1 MSTDWRSTTTMISA
15 EFASPLPVRDNSY
28 QLGNW
33 PPHFSRHFSYLV
45 REQWV
50 VRHSEGQTRGKDIW
64 HRHKT
69 EMSGTGRSRL
79 QSTRRLVPSEKRK
92 RALFSC
98 DRCKLRKTKCNRIQN
113 NDLKYDNIT
122 PCLQCS
128 KAGVSCT
135 TSIPRKKRFY
145 GPVKNIALHYK
156 CLLAM
161 VTGLFPDSDVYNIEE
176 LIDIGHKLKLEMPTM
191 DSVDE
196 VLDKSEKESL
206 EKLKRETKHMDVI
219 QSQAVKHEH
228 GSETSEEGWE
238 YETTQS
244 ADASNAS
251 NVSDE
256 ATPAKAVTDEKTSLA
271 EEKRDATDTLL
282 TSKVL
287 HKNAQE
293 ADDNSQITHSPQI
306 QDINNDPKILEKKLT
321 QNVLSKLPPGLKI
334 KSNSIDNDRLIM
346 DKFGHTHFIGN
357 FGTASLLNG
366 LCDIIIKRSYNQQN
380 PPTSTQ
386 DIRDSSVQT
395 ITSENVPVYQYPS
408 HLYNLDTIN
417 VDRFPLIN
425 IVERSEADAYVK
437 IFFEKVH
444 PYYFIFIESHFME
457 KYGIFWEELDLN
469 VTKDTDRSHTLSR
482 LSSAEICTIYTVWI
496 LGRRFQQ
503 YADPEKLPKNSVLD
517 QDMIG
522 KFIDII
528 KLSLSDVVLTPSID
542 GIRLLILFSVYL
554 SSIKVRESGYCL
566 MELAAIQAKSL
577 GLHRK
582 SIVNKFNDQKSDVMK
597 RILWSLA
604 KAETTLCCSFGR
616 ASAIPWEEIDIHF
629 PVIED
634 ETDEHFKIYYLQSCN
649 LTKIIFKILDYK
661 KKTQR
666 DPLSLVSIE
675 KALYFKKKLESF
687 WGNLPESWKNYKSLP
702 IKRYKPKLHIQY
714 HYYYIT
720 LTLPMFLHIVNSHN
734 YIVKND
740 DPFLSLLVCGIRSSF
755 KTAEIVSYTD
765 SKGFFNGTIYYDVFY
780 CYNAVMVLTLTY
792 ILFKSSQPSK
802 TKQIID
808 LNNLNSK
815 YNINLEAILQSINLI
830 RKLVLNNLHQI
841 DGTMKRMS
849 DIIETLLEDLG
860 IIQTLVKKYNAPASN
875 VKKIEGKDESGNTSV
890 TSIPTGYR
898 RLKINLNK
906 YDSNK
911 RKRSGKVASTLST
924 EMSVTSSSKCN
935 ALDNADLV
943 SYGTE
948 KENARKVNA
957 DFIKSKRARS
967 HPVELVSND
976 LKDASSSGEKS
987 LKISHNYRDEADV
1000 LKSYSPNTYMPENE
1014 ADAPLT
1020 PFIYSM
1026 DGNSSTNLFSQGFGM
1041 PQNGSE
1047 NDNTNTEENPMMS
1060 SDIND
1065 VLSSMSLNTDLMDAL
1080 FGTDLLN
1087 LDSDSMI

>member
-1 MSTDWRSTTTMISA
+1 
-15 EFASPLPVRDNSY
+15 
-28 QLGNW
+28 
-33 PPHFSRHFSYLV
+33 
-45 REQWV
+45 
-50 VRHSEGQTRGKDIW
+50 
-64 HRHKT
+64 
-69 EMSGTGRSRL
+69 MSGSNRSRL

-113 NDLKYDNIT
+113 NDLKFDNIT

-156 CLLAM
+156 CLLAL

-191 DSVDE
+191 DSMDE
-196 VLDKSEKESL
+196 VLDKSEQESL
-206 EKLKRETKHMDVI
+206 EKLKRDTQNMNDIHQPHNI
-219 QSQAVKHEH
+219 KHEYDVDEDKMNSKTLV
-228 GSETSEEGWE
+228 GADSESVLNDKSLVEVVASEKLPLEKE
-238 YETTQS
+238 KIMPEKILKR
-244 ADASNAS
+244 
-251 NVSDE
+251 
-256 ATPAKAVTDEKTSLA
+256 PAKFTSTEVISRKEQSSAIPKTQEPML
-271 EEKRDATDTLL
+271 DAKQSD
-282 TSKVL
+282 
-287 HKNAQE
+287 
-293 ADDNSQITHSPQI
+293 
-306 QDINNDPKILEKKLT
+306 KKLN
-321 QNVLSKLPPGLKI
+321 QGVLSKLPPSIKI
-334 KSNSIDNDRLIM
+334 KSNNIDNDRLIM

-395 ITSENVPVYQYPS
+395 ITSENVPVYQYPT

-425 IVERSEADAYVK
+425 IVERREADEYVK
-437 IFFEKVH
+437 VFFEKVH

-457 KYGIFWEELDLN
+457 KYEIFWEELESD
-469 VTKDTDRSHTLSR
+469 VTKDNNRSHTISK

-503 YADPEKLPKNSVLD
+503 YSDPENLPENSVLD

-649 LTKIIFKILDYK
+649 LTKIIFEILDYK

-675 KALYFKKKLESF
+675 KALYFKNKLETF
-687 WGNLPESWKNYKSLP
+687 WENLPESWKNYKSLP
-702 IKRYKPKLHIQY
+702 IKRYKPKLHILY
-714 HYYYIT
+714 HYYFIT

-780 CYNAVMVLTLTY
+780 CYNAIMVLTLTY

-802 TKQIID
+802 AKQIID
-808 LNNLNSK
+808 LSNLNTK
-815 YNINLEAILQSINLI
+815 YDINLEAILQSINLI

-898 RLKINLNK
+898 RLKINLNT
-906 YDSNK
+906 SK
-911 RKRSGKVASTLST
+911 RKRGSKVPSAELSAG
-924 EMSVTSSSKCN
+924 SSSKCTS
-935 ALDNADLV
+935 LDNADLV
-943 SYGTE
+943 SSRVE
-948 KENARKVNA
+948 RDPIKVLNLDN
-957 DFIKSKRARS
+957 DFPKSKRAKS
-967 HPVELVSND
+967 HPVESTPDMLKELSPSGQND
-976 LKDASSSGEKS
+976 TKNMQGYKAETSSFKPC
-987 LKISHNYRDEADV
+987 L
-1000 LKSYSPNTYMPENE
+1000 PNTYITEN
-1014 ADAPLT
+1014 DTNAPLT
-1020 PFIYSM
+1020 PYLYSM
-1026 DGNSSTNLFSQGFGM
+1026 DGSSSSNLFSQGFGM
-1041 PQNGSE
+1041 HQNGSE
-1047 NDNTNTEENPMMS
+1047 NSNTNTEESQIMG

-1087 LDSDSMI
+1087 LDSDSLI